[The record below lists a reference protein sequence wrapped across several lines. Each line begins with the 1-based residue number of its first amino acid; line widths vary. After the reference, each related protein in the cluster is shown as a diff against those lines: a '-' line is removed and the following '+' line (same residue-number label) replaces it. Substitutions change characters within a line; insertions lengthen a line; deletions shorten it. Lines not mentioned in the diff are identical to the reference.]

1 MIFNFNVPYLQT
13 TNVGI
18 EYMKDIKENSG
29 KENWCLRILV
39 TVKSTSRKRN
49 YITGKEIIVSDNNRT
64 MKDLL
69 CDLAC
74 QLHDAYISKSIDADI
89 VAALTEEELSDG
101 QESGKVGFG
110 RRYGEGVVSREKA
123 IETMLLVFEDGLFR
137 VFLNNEEVVDI
148 NEAIN
153 IKDGDNL
160 ILVRFVMLS
169 GSCFS
174 YVF

>member
-1 MIFNFNVPYLQT
+1 
-13 TNVGI
+13 
-18 EYMKDIKENSG
+18 MKDIKENSG

-49 YITGKEIIVSDNNRT
+49 NITGKEIIVSDNNRT

-123 IETMLLVFEDGLFR
+123 IETMLLAFEWSFQSVF
-137 VFLNNEEVVDI
+137 
-148 NEAIN
+148 
-153 IKDGDNL
+153 KQ
-160 ILVRFVMLS
+160 
-169 GSCFS
+169 
-174 YVF
+174 